1 MSPIKAGYVRA
12 MDALYL
18 LCVIVAGFCIAV
30 MAVVVPIGVFCRY
43 VLNNALAWPE
53 PMATIM
59 MIFFTFLGG
68 AACYRAGVHISV
80 TVFVRYLGAGPQKAA
95 QLIVEVAVAALAV
108 FMLIWGA
115 ELVQTTLHQVIA
127 EFPFLAVGIT
137 YLPVPA
143 GGAATLLFMI
153 ERIWIGPPPSTSLV
167 YREPPALD

>member
-1 MSPIKAGYVRA
+1 MKAAYVRA

-18 LCVIVAGFCIAV
+18 LCVSVAGFCIVV
-30 MAVVVPIGVFCRY
+30 MTVVVPIGVFYRY
-43 VLNNALAWPE
+43 VLNSALAWPE

-80 TVFVRYLGAGPQKAA
+80 TLFVGAFVGPARKAVE
-95 QLIVEVAVAALAV
+95 LIVELAVAALAL

-115 ELVQTTLHQVIA
+115 ELVGTTMHQVIA

-137 YLPVPA
+137 YMPVPI
-143 GGAATLLFMI
+143 GGAITLLFMI
-153 ERIWIGPPPSTSLV
+153 ERMWAGPPPATSFV
-167 YREPPALD
+167 YREPPTEN

>member
-1 MSPIKAGYVRA
+1 MKPVYVRL

-18 LCVIVAGFCIAV
+18 FCVAVAGICITV
-30 MAVVVPIGVFCRY
+30 MTIVVPVGVFYRY

-80 TVFVRYLGAGPQKAA
+80 TAFVWALGAPAKRVSEAV
-95 QLIVEVAVAALAV
+95 VEIAVAALAL

-115 ELVQTTLHQVIA
+115 ELVNTTMHQVIA

-137 YLPVPA
+137 YLPVPV
-143 GGAATLLFMI
+143 GGAITLLFMI
-153 ERIWIGPPPSTSLV
+153 ERMWIGPPPATSFI
-167 YREPPALD
+167 YREPPSVN